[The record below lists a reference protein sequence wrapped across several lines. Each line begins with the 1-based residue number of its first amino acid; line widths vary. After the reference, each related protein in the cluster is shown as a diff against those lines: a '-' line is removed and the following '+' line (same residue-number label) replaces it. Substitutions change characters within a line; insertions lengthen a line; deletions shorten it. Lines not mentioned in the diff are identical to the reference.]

1 MLPPG
6 LTLFLGEDEAKKWE
20 GTPSSIVLLLEFPRP
35 STSKDSQCNPIHLGG
50 VWPKVPAK
58 PSAGQSQSQAQTK
71 PTGGLDPVNQPHR
84 WIQAE
89 MGKTRH
95 PHWWREIK
103 ASGRTTMGSHIIKE
117 GLADAEALHYATC
130 QVETFKLPAA
140 QQEALGW

>member
-20 GTPSSIVLLLEFPRP
+20 DTSSPIALLLEFPRP
-35 STSKDSQCNPIHLGG
+35 STSKDSQCHPIHLGG
-50 VWPKVPAK
+50 AWPKVPAK
-58 PSAGQSQSQAQTK
+58 PPAGQSQSQTQPK
-71 PTGGLDPVNQPHR
+71 STGGLDPVNQHYR
-84 WIQAE
+84 WIQSE

-103 ASGRTTMGSHIIKE
+103 ASGRTTMGRHIIKE
-117 GLADAEALHYATC
+117 VLTDVEALHYTQC

-140 QQEALGW
+140 QQEA